1 VIKRLRLE
9 NFKGVVE
16 GEVEL
21 DKLTILVGPN
31 NSGKTTILEALFL
44 APNPFRLVPYNPSTA
59 IQLLHEYHKTL
70 SEKGYT
76 FLLNK
81 YIAKNMVIK
90 VDDRELLFTKDS
102 EARIS
107 IYTNYLP
114 VVEISPFFIRRFGEQ
129 DYKYMG
135 YLKPDGRV
143 DFQPYVEDVLIT
155 DNTLIFSTKL
165 VKFAHE
171 YLQNKWIE
179 ILNTGVPAL
188 IAKDVSRFVSEEY
201 WNLSAEPFMAGTMTF
216 YILLADGTR
225 IRLGDLGAG
234 VHLYI
239 INRLL
244 YEHYK
249 PDVVLWDDLET
260 HFNPRLLS
268 HITEWFADLVEE
280 GKQVI
285 VSTHSL
291 EVVEKIISY
300 VNDATVLLT
309 LLRDGKLRVRKVKS
323 DELEEWAKAG
333 IDPRYAEVFL
343 L

>member
-1 VIKRLRLE
+1 MIKRLRLE

-44 APNPFRLVPYNPSTA
+44 APNPFRLVPYVSQNA
-59 IQLLHEYHKTL
+59 VRLVLEYHKTL
-70 SEKGYT
+70 FEEGYT
-76 FLLNK
+76 FLFNK
-81 YIAKNMVIK
+81 YIAKKMLIK
-90 VDDRELLFTKDS
+90 VDERELLFKKGIGS
-102 EARIS
+102 HILV
-107 IYTNYLP
+107 YTNYSPPGYSLP
-114 VVEISPFFIRRFGEQ
+114 RYILDEGQYFSLGS
-129 DYKYMG
+129 
-135 YLKPDGRV
+135 LLPDSNV
-143 DFQPYVEDVLIT
+143 DGLQDVLIT
-155 DNTLIFSTKL
+155 DNTLLLSTKL

-201 WNLSAEPFMAGTMTF
+201 WNISAEPFMAGSMTF
-216 YILLADGTR
+216 YVLLADGTR

-309 LLRDGKLRVRKVKS
+309 SLRDGKLRARRVKP

>member
-1 VIKRLRLE
+1 MIKRLRLE

-44 APNPFRLVPYNPSTA
+44 APNPFRLVPYYPLTA
-59 IQLLHEYHKTL
+59 IELLQEYHKTL
-70 SEKGYT
+70 FEKGYT

-102 EARIS
+102 GGGIS
-107 IYTNYLP
+107 IYTDYILFGYSDFIHRVGEKNYMYL
-114 VVEISPFFIRRFGEQ
+114 
-129 DYKYMG
+129 G
-135 YLKPDGRV
+135 YLLPDGRV
-143 DFQPYVEDVLIT
+143 DFKPYVEYVLIT
-155 DNTLIFSTKL
+155 NNTLIFSTKL

-201 WNLSAEPFMAGTMTF
+201 WNISAEPFIAGSMTF
-216 YILLADGTR
+216 YVLLADGTR

-239 INRLL
+239 VNRLL

-268 HITEWFADLVEE
+268 HVVEWFADLVEE

-309 LLRDGKLRVRKVKS
+309 SLRDGKLRVRRVKS
-323 DELEEWAKAG
+323 DELESWAKTG
-333 IDPRYAEVFL
+333 IDPRFAEVFL

>member
-44 APNPFRLVPYNPSTA
+44 APNPFRLVPYYPLTA
-59 IQLLHEYHKTL
+59 IELLQEYHKTL
-70 SEKGYT
+70 FEKGYT

-102 EARIS
+102 GGGIS
-107 IYTNYLP
+107 IYTDYIP
-114 VVEISPFFIRRFGEQ
+114 IGYSDFIRRVGE
-129 DYKYMG
+129 KNYMYLG
-135 YLKPDGRV
+135 YLLPDGRV
-143 DFQPYVEDVLIT
+143 DSKPYVEYVLIT
-155 DNTLIFSTKL
+155 NNTLIFSTKL

-201 WNLSAEPFMAGTMTF
+201 WNISAEPFIAGSMTF
-216 YILLADGTR
+216 YVLLADGTR

-239 INRLL
+239 VNRLL
-244 YEHYK
+244 YEHYR

-309 LLRDGKLRVRKVKS
+309 SLRDGKLRARRVKP

>member
-1 VIKRLRLE
+1 MIKRLRLE

-21 DKLTILVGPN
+21 NKLTILVGPN

-44 APNPFRLVPYNPSTA
+44 APNPFRLVPYYPPTA
-59 IQLLHEYHKTL
+59 IEVLQECHKTL
-70 SEKGYT
+70 LEKGYT
-76 FLLNK
+76 FLFNK
-81 YIAKNMVIK
+81 YIAKNIVIK
-90 VDDRELLFTKDS
+90 VDDRELLFTK
-102 EARIS
+102 EPGEGIG

-114 VVEISPFFIRRFGEQ
+114 VGYSSYTRRVGER
-129 DYKYMG
+129 DYMYLG
-135 YLKPDGRV
+135 YIYPDGRI
-143 DFQPYVEDVLIT
+143 DSQLYLLKHVLIT

-165 VKFAHE
+165 VKFAYE
-171 YLQNKWIE
+171 YLQSKWIE

-201 WNLSAEPFMAGTMTF
+201 WNISAEPFMAGSITF
-216 YILLADGTR
+216 YVLLADGTR

-239 INRLL
+239 INRML

-268 HITEWFADLVEE
+268 HVTEWFADLVEE

-291 EVVEKIISY
+291 EVVEKIIAY
-300 VNDATVLLT
+300 VKDATVLLT
-309 LLRDGKLRVRKVKS
+309 SLRDGKLRARRVKP

>member
-1 VIKRLRLE
+1 ML
-9 NFKGVVE
+9 
-16 GEVEL
+16 
-21 DKLTILVGPN
+21 
-31 NSGKTTILEALFL
+31 
-44 APNPFRLVPYNPSTA
+44 
-59 IQLLHEYHKTL
+59 
-70 SEKGYT
+70 
-76 FLLNK
+76 
-81 YIAKNMVIK
+81 IK

-102 EARIS
+102 VAGIS
-107 IYTNYLP
+107 IYTDYIP
-114 VVEISPFFIRRFGEQ
+114 IGYSDFIRRVGE
-129 DYKYMG
+129 KNYM
-135 YLKPDGRV
+135 YLGSLLPDGRV
-143 DFQPYVEDVLIT
+143 DSKPYVEYVLIT

-188 IAKDVSRFVSEEY
+188 IAKDVSRFVSEQY
-201 WNLSAEPFMAGTMTF
+201 WNISAEPFIAGSMTF
-216 YILLADGTR
+216 YVLLADGTR

-239 INRLL
+239 VNRLL

-291 EVVEKIISY
+291 EVVEKNHFI
-300 VNDATVLLT
+300 
-309 LLRDGKLRVRKVKS
+309 RQ
-323 DELEEWAKAG
+323 
-333 IDPRYAEVFL
+333 
-343 L
+343 

>member
-44 APNPFRLVPYNPSTA
+44 APNPFRLVPYYPSTA
-59 IQLLHEYHKTL
+59 IELLQEYHKTL
-70 SEKGYT
+70 SDKGYA

-102 EARIS
+102 EAGIS
-107 IYTNYLP
+107 IYTNYLA
-114 VVEISPFFIRRFGEQ
+114 VGHSSFIFRIGEK
-129 DYKYMG
+129 DYMYLG
-135 YLKPDGRV
+135 YLNPDGKV
-143 DFQPYVEDVLIT
+143 SFQPNVGLIT

-201 WNLSAEPFMAGTMTF
+201 WNLSAEPFMAGSTTL
-216 YILLADGTR
+216 YVLLADGTR

-244 YEHYK
+244 YEHYR

-309 LLRDGKLRVRKVKS
+309 SLRDGKLRVRKVKP
-323 DELEEWAKAG
+323 DELKEWAKAG

>member
-1 VIKRLRLE
+1 MIKRLRLE

-44 APNPFRLVPYNPSTA
+44 APNPFRKVPYHPPTA
-59 IQLLHEYHKTL
+59 IELPLESHKTL
-70 SEKGYT
+70 LEKGYS

-90 VDDRELLFTKDS
+90 VDDQELLFTKDS
-102 EARIS
+102 GPGIA
-107 IYTNYLP
+107 IYTSYLP
-114 VVEISPFFIRRFGEQ
+114 IGYSSFIRKIGER
-129 DYKYMG
+129 DYMYLG
-135 YLKPDGRV
+135 YLHSDGRAEG
-143 DFQPYVEDVLIT
+143 QPYVPNVLIA
-155 DNTLIFSTKL
+155 DNTLLLSTKL
-165 VKFAHE
+165 VKFSHQ
-171 YLQNKWIE
+171 YLQDQWIE
-179 ILNTGVPAL
+179 ILNTRVPAL
-188 IAKDVSRFVSEEY
+188 ISKDVSRFVPEEY
-201 WNLSAEPFMAGTMTF
+201 VNITAEPFMAGSITF
-216 YILLADGTR
+216 YVMLADGTR
-225 IRLGDLGAG
+225 IRLSDLGAG

-239 INRLL
+239 VNRLL

-249 PDVVLWDDLET
+249 PEVVLWDDLET
-260 HFNPRLLS
+260 HLNPRLLS
-268 HITEWFADLVEE
+268 HVVEWFADLVEE

-291 EVVEKIISY
+291 EVIKKIIAY

-309 LLRDGKLRVRKVKS
+309 SLRDGKLKVRRVKP
-323 DELEEWAKAG
+323 DELEEWTKAG

>member
-44 APNPFRLVPYNPSTA
+44 APNPFRLVPYYPSTA
-59 IQLLHEYHKTL
+59 IKLLQEYHKTL
-70 SEKGYT
+70 SEEGYT

-102 EARIS
+102 EAGIS

-114 VVEISPFFIRRFGEQ
+114 VGYSSTILHTIGEK
-129 DYKYMG
+129 DYMYLG
-135 YLKPDGRV
+135 YLKPDGSV
-143 DFQPYVEDVLIT
+143 SPYFQLLIT
-155 DNTLIFSTKL
+155 EDNTLIFSTKL
-165 VKFAHE
+165 VKFAHD

-201 WNLSAEPFMAGTMTF
+201 WNLSAEPFMAGSTTL
-216 YILLADGTR
+216 YVLLADGTR

-239 INRLL
+239 VNRLL

-249 PDVVLWDDLET
+249 PDVILWDDLET

-309 LLRDGKLRVRKVKS
+309 SLRDGKLRARRVKP

>member
-1 VIKRLRLE
+1 
-9 NFKGVVE
+9 
-16 GEVEL
+16 
-21 DKLTILVGPN
+21 
-31 NSGKTTILEALFL
+31 
-44 APNPFRLVPYNPSTA
+44 
-59 IQLLHEYHKTL
+59 LLQEYHKTL

-76 FLLNK
+76 FLFNK

-90 VDDRELLFTKDS
+90 VDDRELLFTKDF
-102 EARIS
+102 EARIR
-107 IYTNYLP
+107 IYMNNLL
-114 VVEISPFFIRRFGEQ
+114 VGNSSFL
-129 DYKYMG
+129 G
-135 YLKPDGRV
+135 YLYPDGKV
-143 DFQPYVEDVLIT
+143 SFEPDVVNVLFT

-201 WNLSAEPFMAGTMTF
+201 WNISAEPFIAGSMTF
-216 YILLADGTR
+216 YVLLADGTR

-268 HITEWFADLVEE
+268 PITEWFADLVEE
-280 GKQVI
+280 GKQLI

-309 LLRDGKLRVRKVKS
+309 SHRDGKLRARRVKP

>member
-1 VIKRLRLE
+1 M
-9 NFKGVVE
+9 GY
-16 GEVEL
+16 
-21 DKLTILVGPN
+21 
-31 NSGKTTILEALFL
+31 AFL
-44 APNPFRLVPYNPSTA
+44 
-59 IQLLHEYHKTL
+59 I
-70 SEKGYT
+70 
-76 FLLNK
+76 NK

-90 VDDRELLFTKDS
+90 VDERELLFIKDLGS
-102 EARIS
+102 VIAM
-107 IYTNYLP
+107 YTSYLP
-114 VVEISPFFIRRFGEQ
+114 PGYSSSTTHKFGER
-129 DYKYMG
+129 DFFPLG
-135 YLKPDGRV
+135 YLYPDGNV
-143 DFQPYVEDVLIT
+143 SGPSDLQIA
-155 DNTLIFSTKL
+155 DNTLLLSTKL

-171 YLQNKWIE
+171 YLQRKWIE
-179 ILNTGVPAL
+179 ILNTRVPAL
-188 IAKDVSRFVSEEY
+188 ISRDVSRFVSEEY
-201 WNLSAEPFMAGTMTF
+201 VNITAEPFMAGSMTF
-216 YILLADGTR
+216 YVMLADGTR
-225 IRLGDLGAG
+225 IRLSDLGAG

-239 INRLL
+239 VNRLL

-268 HITEWFADLVEE
+268 HVVEWFADLVEE

-291 EVVEKIISY
+291 EVVEKICAY

-309 LLRDGKLRVRKVKS
+309 SLRDGKLRVRRVKP